1 MLMLD
6 PYYRTIRGFEVLIE
20 KEWCSFGHKFAQRTG
35 GPADGGIYLPPNIPT
50 PVTNDS
56 TPTRP
61 SNPEERSPV
70 FLQFIDCV
78 WQTMQQFPHSFEFN
92 ERFLITIMD
101 ELYAARFGT
110 FLFNSEM
117 QGRDHGVRERTI
129 SLWAYINS
137 DIPSYQNPLYTPAEI
152 SGHRVIFPQH
162 ALAQLQFWTSYYIRW
177 HPLMRLQEPIAR
189 RERDLIMIMK
199 RFRELTAATQRESI
213 KPNLNS
219 AKSDNLT
226 LGRTRST
233 SSKL

>member
-6 PYYRTIRGFEVLIE
+6 PYYRTVRGFEVLVE

-35 GPADGGIYLPPNIPT
+35 GPADGGIYLPPNIST
-50 PVTNDS
+50 TVTNDS
-56 TPTRP
+56 TTERP
-61 SNPEERSPV
+61 SSVEERSPV

-129 SLWAYINS
+129 SLWAFINS
-137 DIPSYQNPLYTPAEI
+137 DIKSYQNPLYTPAEI

-162 ALAQLQFWTSYYIRW
+162 ALAQLQFWTGYYVRW
-177 HPLMRLQEPIAR
+177 HPLMRSQEPIAR
-189 RERDLIMIMK
+189 QERALILIMR
-199 RFRELTAATQRESI
+199 RFRELTAATQREI
-213 KPNLNS
+213 TKPTPNTS
-219 AKSDNLT
+219 KSDNLT
-226 LGRTRST
+226 LSRSRST